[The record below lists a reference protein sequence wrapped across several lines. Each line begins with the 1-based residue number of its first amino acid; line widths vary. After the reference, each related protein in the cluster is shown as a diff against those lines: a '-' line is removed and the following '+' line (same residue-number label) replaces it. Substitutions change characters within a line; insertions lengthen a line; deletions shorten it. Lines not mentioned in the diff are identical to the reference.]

1 MPLEREPD
9 FKPDAAKRISHDD
22 TRFALGRIAA
32 FQYFIAAI
40 FLFLIS
46 GFLVLQVS
54 DGESNSQLAE
64 RNRVK
69 TVPMLAPRGKLLER
83 DGRVIVDNQSAFTLL
98 LTREDLNPDH
108 IDGIAEGLHLN
119 PEELRARI
127 KRFSSR
133 PKYVP
138 VMIKQ
143 ELTPAEISFVESH
156 RDSDT
161 YPEMELI
168 QNQRRLYPRN
178 GLAAHALG
186 YVGEVSEPELETTEF
201 AKYSQGDIVGKAGL
215 ERQYNDL
222 LIGVDGQ
229 RRGVVDSP
237 GPDRQGAESKEA

>member
-1 MPLEREPD
+1 MAIDSQHDLR
-9 FKPDAAKRISHDD
+9 PDAAKRFSKDD
-22 TRFALGRIAA
+22 THFALGRIAA
-32 FQYFIAAI
+32 FQYFIAAV

-46 GFLVLQVS
+46 GFWVLQVR

-69 TVPMLAPRGKLLER
+69 TVPVLAPRG
-83 DGRVIVDNQSAFTLL
+83 TLL
-98 LTREDLNPDH
+98 VTRENLTPDH
-108 IDGIAEGLHLN
+108 IDGIAAGLHLDK
-119 PEELRARI
+119 EELRARI

-178 GLAAHALG
+178 GFAAHAVG
-186 YVGEVSEPELETTEF
+186 YVGEVSEQELDTPEF
-201 AKYSQGDIVGKAGL
+201 AKYSQGEVVGKAGL
-215 ERQYNDL
+215 ER
-222 LIGVDGQ
+222 
-229 RRGVVDSP
+229 
-237 GPDRQGAESKEA
+237 